1 MKINPSAFSLRGFP
15 YCFLCGLL
23 ATGPVA
29 AGSLDLSVPNDPS
42 FGATPPVYSRTLASN
57 DMTPDISSSGS
68 GLSFTKDNEQ
78 YEESWLTGSKAHQY
92 MGLGALALVALAAVS
107 PKEEDSAHEYFAV
120 SATALAAGAAT
131 TGFIYHW
138 DDFHFADGFTDPDN
152 LHMMLGLLGTIAMV
166 AAVSEAPE
174 AGHSGPGILGGVA
187 MGAAVKITW

>member
-1 MKINPSAFSLRGFP
+1 MKINPSAFFP
-15 YCFLCGLL
+15 CSFLCCLL
-23 ATGPVA
+23 AAGPVA
-29 AGSLDLSVPNDPS
+29 AGSLDLSVPNDPFYES
-42 FGATPPVYSRTLASN
+42 TPSSYSWQLASTDSSA
-57 DMTPDISSSGS
+57 DMGAQNA
-68 GLSFTKDNEQ
+68 GLTFTKDNEQ

-107 PKEEDSAHEYFAV
+107 PKEENSAHEYFATA
-120 SATALAAGAAT
+120 ATVLAAGAAT

-138 DDFHFADGFTDPDN
+138 EDFHFEDGFTDPDN